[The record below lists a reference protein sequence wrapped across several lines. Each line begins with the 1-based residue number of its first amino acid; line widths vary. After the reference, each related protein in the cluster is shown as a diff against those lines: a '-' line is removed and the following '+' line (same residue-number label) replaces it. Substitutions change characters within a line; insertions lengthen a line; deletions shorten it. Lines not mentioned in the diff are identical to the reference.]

1 MSLNWL
7 TLNSRTG
14 SLGVASVFWPYL
26 KSLSLIVVVGYSSFH
41 EVTYGRSDD
50 ENCLLVKPACRL
62 HGWLPCGNC
71 LGLWCVMNWYFLQF
85 GLIFF
90 GTLAT
95 GFVWGYLAHKSYIE
109 DQENQ

>member
-14 SLGVASVFWPYL
+14 AIGVANVFWPYL
-26 KSLSLIVVVGYSSFH
+26 NSLSLIVVVGYSSL
-41 EVTYGRSDD
+41 Y
-50 ENCLLVKPACRL
+50 
-62 HGWLPCGNC
+62 
-71 LGLWCVMNWYFLQF
+71 LGVMMNWYFFQF

-95 GFVWGYLAHKSYIE
+95 GFVWGYFAHKFYIE